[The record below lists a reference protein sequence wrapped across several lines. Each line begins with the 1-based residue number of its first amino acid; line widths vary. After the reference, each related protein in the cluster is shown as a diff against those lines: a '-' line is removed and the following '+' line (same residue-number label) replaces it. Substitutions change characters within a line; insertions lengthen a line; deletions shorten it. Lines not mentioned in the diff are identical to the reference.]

1 MCEVSNFMKHLIRQV
16 ALSIP
21 HLFSDGDRA
30 SQPEGGGGGVGQ
42 RGGAADVLHPAR
54 PARRRRRP
62 HPCSVSR
69 LNSLTF
75 TQTQVALDLE
85 VLILFTFT

>member
-1 MCEVSNFMKHLIRQV
+1 MKHLIRQV

-21 HLFSDGDRA
+21 HLFPDGDRA

-62 HPCSVSR
+62 HPCSVS
-69 LNSLTF
+69 LQNSLTF

>member
-1 MCEVSNFMKHLIRQV
+1 MKHLIRQV
-16 ALSIP
+16 TLSIF
-21 HLFSDGDRA
+21 HLFPDGDRA

-62 HPCSVSR
+62 HPCSVS
-69 LNSLTF
+69 LSLS
-75 TQTQVALDLE
+75 
-85 VLILFTFT
+85 LISPSSLQCESSKLSHFHSSSDRTRP

>member
-1 MCEVSNFMKHLIRQV
+1 MCEVSNFMKHFIRQV
-16 ALSIP
+16 TLSIF
-21 HLFSDGDRA
+21 HLFPDGDRA